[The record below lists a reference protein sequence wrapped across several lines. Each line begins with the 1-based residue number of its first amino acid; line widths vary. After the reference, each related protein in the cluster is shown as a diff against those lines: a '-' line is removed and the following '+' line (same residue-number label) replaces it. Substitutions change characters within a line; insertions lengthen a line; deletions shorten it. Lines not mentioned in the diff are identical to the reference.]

1 MDASKQ
7 LSTSRSHL
15 IEENKSFIYSVAC
28 RVCKRRLLW
37 ENDDELSIALI
48 AFNKACDTYNDGK
61 GNFYSYARAII
72 KNSLIDFFRKSGNLP
87 YLVFDSEGEE
97 MEYVEYKSSMSSYE
111 IQMENS
117 MRAEEIALFS
127 KEIEKYGL
135 SFSMLIDSSPSHKD
149 TRNTLLNIA
158 FICIKEAAILNYI
171 KSKGNL
177 PVKEIVLLMGV
188 NRKLIEKWRRYIL
201 VLILILSSS
210 DYPYIKSFLN
220 IKVGER
226 DE

>member
-1 MDASKQ
+1 MDLADQ
-7 LSTSRSHL
+7 LSTSRNDF
-15 IEENKSFIYSVAC
+15 IEESKSFIYKVAC
-28 RVCKRRLLW
+28 RVCRRKLTW
-37 ENDDELSIALI
+37 ENDDELSIALM
-48 AFNKACDTYNDGK
+48 AFNKGCDTYNDTK
-61 GNFYSYARAII
+61 GNFYSYARALI
-72 KNSLIDFFRKSGNLP
+72 KNALIDFFRKASSVPCLM
-87 YLVFDSEGEE
+87 FDSDSEE

-111 IQMENS
+111 KQMENS
-117 MRAEEIALFS
+117 MRAEEIAMFS
-127 KEIEKYGL
+127 KELEVYGL
-135 SFSMLIDSSPSHKD
+135 SFGMLLNSSPSHKD

-158 FICIKEAAILNYI
+158 FACINEETILSSI
-171 KSKGNL
+171 KAKGNL
-177 PVKEIVLLMGV
+177 PVKEIILLTNT